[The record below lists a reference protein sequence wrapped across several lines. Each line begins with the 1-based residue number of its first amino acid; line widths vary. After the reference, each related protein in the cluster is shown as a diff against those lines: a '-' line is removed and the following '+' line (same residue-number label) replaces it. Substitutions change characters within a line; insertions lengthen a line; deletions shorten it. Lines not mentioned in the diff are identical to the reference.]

1 LPPDE
6 ASISLMQKLGIRA
19 GQRAIFLH
27 APEYY
32 LKRLGSLTERVRTPA
47 ELTDAS
53 LDFVQAFYAQRSR
66 LVEELPS
73 LKAALQL
80 YGTLWICWPH
90 QKINVPCD
98 LTEALVRECGR
109 AVGFDDL
116 QIEWIDAVWVGV
128 KFIPTIPRE

>member
-1 LPPDE
+1 
-6 ASISLMQKLGIRA
+6 LGIRA
-19 GQRAIFLH
+19 GMRAIFLH

-32 LKRLGSLTERVRTPA
+32 LNRLGSLMDRVNTPA

-98 LTEALVRECGR
+98 LTEAIVRECGR
-109 AVGFDDL
+109 AAGFDDL
-116 QIEWIDAVWVGV
+116 QVEWMDALWVGV
-128 KFIPTIPRE
+128 KFIPTIPRN